1 MRVSVDLDQLAAV
14 LHGRRGRMAAGP
26 RLRSLCGLGSPGALG
41 EALFPGEGVATAAAI
56 QARLAEDLLAELL
69 RIKSSLAG
77 PRAAFLDWQAARFQ
91 LENLKLTVRALA
103 AGVDTAAAALLLLRL
118 PGEPGYGP
126 EMAQA
131 KDLGELA
138 SALPAGIFRDTLEK
152 ALAARPAAGWTFFY
166 EAELDKA
173 YLAEMSLRADALTGE
188 GREAACRLCALESD
202 AFNLALAA
210 RGRFSYGFEKKALLG
225 LFAAGPCPGRKKFAR
240 LLNAAGPA
248 ELRPLAAG
256 PASDPGTAEP
266 DAPALE
272 ALAWR
277 RYARTA
283 ARIFRSSHIGFG
295 AVAAYLALR
304 RVEAANLTTVSEG
317 LRLGL
322 APEGILGRL
331 VPLSGAGNA

>member
-1 MRVSVDLDQLAAV
+1 MPVSVDLDQLAAG

-26 RLRSLCGLGSPGALG
+26 RLRGLCGLGSPGALG

-56 QARLAEDLLAELL
+56 QARLAEDLFAELL
-69 RIKSSLAG
+69 RIKSSLSG
-77 PRAAFLDWQAARFQ
+77 PRAAFLGWQAERFR
-91 LENLKLTVRALA
+91 LGNLKLMVRTLA
-103 AGVDTAAAALLLLRL
+103 AGGDTPAAALLLLRL

-138 SALPAGIFRDTLEK
+138 AAIPAGIFRDTFEK
-152 ALAARPAAGWTFFY
+152 AIAAKPAGGAFFY

-173 YLAEMSLRADALTGE
+173 YLAEMSLRAAALRGE
-188 GREAACRLCALESD
+188 GREAACRLCALEAD

-210 RGRFSYGFEKKALLG
+210 RGRFSYGFEKEELLG

-248 ELRPLAAG
+248 ELRQLAAG
-256 PASDPGTAEP
+256 PAADTGTAEP

-283 ARIFRSSHIGFG
+283 ARIFRSSHMGFG